1 MNRKEYP
8 RMGETVFSARLDNG
22 LTVYVDVK
30 PSFQKSFAFFAT
42 DYGGMDMKFQLDGQW
57 YDTPAGVAHFLE
69 HKTFDTKDG
78 NALQDLAANG
88 ASPNAFTS
96 SAITG
101 YYFESTEKFYEN
113 LKILLS
119 FVSQPYYTQES
130 VDKEQGIIGQE
141 IRMIEDDPEN
151 QVYYAMLEGLYAYHP
166 IRVSVAG
173 TIESISHITADTLNL
188 CHSAFYNPGNMALCV
203 AGNVDPEKVLK
214 MAREIL
220 PKEGKGSIPRDY
232 GPDEP
237 TAAARSRTEL
247 KMEVSTPI
255 FQLGWKMDP
264 APKGEEQFR
273 QKLIAELACEA
284 LLGNSS
290 SLYVRLYRDGLINSS
305 FSYGFDG
312 YPSCAY
318 AMAGGESTDPDAVAA
333 AIAEEAARIGREGVD
348 AALFVRLKK
357 GLYGAKVRS
366 LNSFENI
373 CVGMAQAYFAGYD
386 MLRFPE
392 VFEGVSQADVETCIR
407 TCFTPER
414 AALAVVLPG
423 EGQA

>member
-8 RMGETVFSARLDNG
+8 RMGETVFSDRLDNG

-30 PSFQKSFAFFAT
+30 PDFQKSYAFFAT

-57 YDTPAGVAHFLE
+57 HDTPAGVAHFLE

-88 ASPNAFTS
+88 ASPNAFTN

-113 LKILLS
+113 LNILLS

-141 IRMIEDDPEN
+141 IRMIEDDPEY
-151 QVYYAMLEGLYAYHP
+151 QVYYAMLEGLYAHHP
-166 IRVSVAG
+166 IRTSVAG
-173 TIESISHITADTLNL
+173 TIESISRITAGTLNL

-203 AGNVDPEKVLK
+203 AGNVDPEKVLE

-232 GPDEP
+232 GPAEP
-237 TAAARSRTEL
+237 LSAARSRTEL
-247 KMEVSTPI
+247 RMEVSTPI
-255 FQLGWKMDP
+255 FQLGWKMEP
-264 APKGEEQFR
+264 APRGEEQLR
-273 QKLIAELACEA
+273 QKLVAELACEA

-290 SLYVRLYRDGLINSS
+290 PLYVRLYREGLINSS

-318 AMAGGESTDPDAVAA
+318 AMAGGESADPDAVAA
-333 AIAEEAARIGREGVD
+333 AIAAEAERIGKEGVD
-348 AALFVRLKK
+348 PALFARLKK
-357 GLYGAKVRS
+357 GLYGTKVRG

-392 VFEGVSQADVETCIR
+392 VFEGISQADVETCIR

-423 EGQA
+423 EGRA

>member
-1 MNRKEYP
+1 
-8 RMGETVFSARLDNG
+8 MGETVFSDRLDNG

-30 PSFQKSFAFFAT
+30 PDFQKSYAFFAT

-57 YDTPAGVAHFLE
+57 HDTPAGVAHFLE

-88 ASPNAFTS
+88 ASPNAFTN

-113 LKILLS
+113 LNILLS

-141 IRMIEDDPEN
+141 IRMIEDDPEY
-151 QVYYAMLEGLYAYHP
+151 QVYYAMLEGLYAHHP
-166 IRVSVAG
+166 IRTSVAG
-173 TIESISHITADTLNL
+173 TIESISRITADTLNL
-188 CHSAFYNPGNMALCV
+188 CHSAFYNPGNMVLCV
-203 AGNVDPEKVLK
+203 AGNVDPEKVLD

-220 PKEGKGSIPRDY
+220 PREGKGSISRDY
-232 GPDEP
+232 GPAEP
-237 TAAARSRTEL
+237 AGAARSRTEL
-247 KMEVSTPI
+247 RMEVSTPI
-255 FQLGWKMDP
+255 FQLGWKMEP
-264 APKGEEQFR
+264 APRGEEQLR
-273 QKLIAELACEA
+273 QKLVAELACEA

-290 SLYVRLYRDGLINSS
+290 PLYVRLYREGLINSS

-318 AMAGGESTDPDAVAA
+318 AMAGGESADPDAVAA
-333 AIAEEAARIGREGVD
+333 AIAAEAERIGREGVD
-348 AALFVRLKK
+348 PALFARLKK
-357 GLYGAKVRS
+357 GLYGTKVRG

-392 VFEGVSQADVETCIR
+392 VFEGISQADVETCIR

-414 AALAVVLPG
+414 AALAVVQPG

>member
-1 MNRKEYP
+1 MNRMEYP

-42 DYGGMDMKFQLDGQW
+42 DYGGMDMKFQMDGQW

-151 QVYYAMLEGLYAYHP
+151 QVYYAMLEGLYAHHP

-188 CHSAFYNPGNMALCV
+188 CHSAFYNPGNMVLCV
-203 AGNVDPEKVLK
+203 AGNVDPEKVLE

-220 PKEGKGSIPRDY
+220 PREGKGSIPRDY
-232 GPDEP
+232 GPAEP
-237 TAAARSRTEL
+237 AAAARSRTEL

-290 SLYVRLYRDGLINSS
+290 PLYVRLYRDGLINSS

-333 AIAEEAARIGREGVD
+333 AIADEAARIGREGVD
-348 AALFVRLKK
+348 AALFARLKK

-392 VFEGVSQADVETCIR
+392 VFEGISQADVEACIR

-414 AALAVVLPG
+414 AALAVVQPG

>member
-1 MNRKEYP
+1 
-8 RMGETVFSARLDNG
+8 MGETVFSARLDNG

-30 PSFQKSFAFFAT
+30 PDFQKSYAFFAT

-57 YDTPAGVAHFLE
+57 HDTPAGVAHFLE

-151 QVYYAMLEGLYAYHP
+151 QVYYAMLAGLYVHHP
-166 IRVSVAG
+166 IRTSVAG

-188 CHSAFYNPGNMALCV
+188 CHSAFYNPGNMVLCV
-203 AGNVDPEKVLK
+203 AGNVDPEKVLD

-220 PKEGKGSIPRDY
+220 PREGKGSIPRDY
-232 GPDEP
+232 GPAEP
-237 TAAARSRTEL
+237 AGAAMSRTEL
-247 KMEVSTPI
+247 RMEVSTPI
-255 FQLGWKMDP
+255 FQLGWKMEP
-264 APKGEEQFR
+264 APRGEEQLR
-273 QKLIAELACEA
+273 QKLVAELACEA

-290 SLYVRLYRDGLINSS
+290 PLYVRLYREGLINSS

-318 AMAGGESTDPDAVAA
+318 AMAGGESADPDAVAA
-333 AIAEEAARIGREGVD
+333 AIAAEAERIGREGVD
-348 AALFVRLKK
+348 PALFARLKK
-357 GLYGAKVRS
+357 GLYGTKVRG

-392 VFEGVSQADVETCIR
+392 VFEGISQADVETCIR

-414 AALAVVLPG
+414 AALAVVQPG

>member
-8 RMGETVFSARLDNG
+8 RMGETVFSDRLDNG

-30 PSFQKSFAFFAT
+30 PDFQKSYAFFAT

-57 YDTPAGVAHFLE
+57 HATPAGVAHFLE

-88 ASPNAFTS
+88 ASPNAFTN

-113 LKILLS
+113 LNILLS

-141 IRMIEDDPEN
+141 IRMIEDDPEY
-151 QVYYAMLEGLYAYHP
+151 QVYYAMLEGLYAHHP
-166 IRVSVAG
+166 IRTSVAG
-173 TIESISHITADTLNL
+173 TIESISRITAGTLNL
-188 CHSAFYNPGNMALCV
+188 CHSAFYNPGNMVLCV
-203 AGNVDPEKVLK
+203 AGNVDPEKVLD

-232 GPDEP
+232 GPAEP
-237 TAAARSRTEL
+237 AGAARSRTEL
-247 KMEVSTPI
+247 RMEVSTPI
-255 FQLGWKMDP
+255 FQLGWKMEP
-264 APKGEEQFR
+264 APRGEEQLR
-273 QKLIAELACEA
+273 QKLVAELACEA

-290 SLYVRLYRDGLINSS
+290 PLYVRLYREGLINSS

-318 AMAGGESTDPDAVAA
+318 AMAGGESVDPDAVAA
-333 AIAEEAARIGREGVD
+333 AIAAEAERIGREGVD
-348 AALFVRLKK
+348 PALFARLKK
-357 GLYGAKVRS
+357 GLYGTKVRG

-392 VFEGVSQADVETCIR
+392 VFEGISQADVETCIR

-414 AALAVVLPG
+414 AALAVVQPG

>member
-1 MNRKEYP
+1 MNHKEYP
-8 RMGETVFSARLDNG
+8 RIGERVFSARLDNG

-30 PSFQKSFAFFAT
+30 PDFQKSYAFFAT

-57 YDTPAGVAHFLE
+57 HDTPAGVAHFLE

-88 ASPNAFTS
+88 ASPNAFTN

-113 LKILLS
+113 LNILLS

-141 IRMIEDDPEN
+141 IRMIEDDPEY
-151 QVYYAMLEGLYAYHP
+151 QVYYAMLEGLYAHHP
-166 IRVSVAG
+166 IRTSVAG
-173 TIESISHITADTLNL
+173 TIESVSRITAGTLNL
-188 CHSAFYNPGNMALCV
+188 CHSAFYNPGNMVLCV
-203 AGNVDPEKVLK
+203 AGNVDPEKVLD

-220 PKEGKGSIPRDY
+220 PREGKGSIPRDY
-232 GPDEP
+232 GPAEP
-237 TAAARSRTEL
+237 AGAARSRTEL
-247 KMEVSTPI
+247 RMEVSTPI
-255 FQLGWKMDP
+255 FQLGWKMEP
-264 APKGEEQFR
+264 APRGEEQLR
-273 QKLIAELACEA
+273 QKLVAELACEA

-290 SLYVRLYRDGLINSS
+290 PLYVRLYREGLINSS

-318 AMAGGESTDPDAVAA
+318 AMAGGESADPDAVAA
-333 AIAEEAARIGREGVD
+333 AIAAEAERIGREGVD
-348 AALFVRLKK
+348 PALFARLKK

-414 AALAVVLPG
+414 AALAVVQPG

>member
-8 RMGETVFSARLDNG
+8 RTGETVFSARLDNG

-30 PSFQKSFAFFAT
+30 ADFQKAYAFFAA
-42 DYGGMDMKFQLDGQW
+42 DYGGMDMKFRMDGQW
-57 YDTPAGVAHFLE
+57 HDTPAGVAHFLE

-188 CHSAFYNPGNMALCV
+188 CHSAFYNPGNMVLCV
-203 AGNVDPEKVLK
+203 AGNVDPEKVLE

-255 FQLGWKMDP
+255 FELGWKMDP

-290 SLYVRLYRDGLINSS
+290 PLYVRLYRDGLINSS

-318 AMAGGESTDPDAVAA
+318 AMAGGESADPDAVAA
-333 AIAEEAARIGREGVD
+333 AIAAEAERIGREGVD
-348 AALFVRLKK
+348 PALFARLKK

-414 AALAVVLPG
+414 AALAVVQPG

>member
-1 MNRKEYP
+1 MNRMEYP

-22 LTVYVDVK
+22 LTMYVDVK

-42 DYGGMDMKFQLDGQW
+42 DYGGMDMKFQMDGQW

-151 QVYYAMLEGLYAYHP
+151 QVYYAMLEGLYAHHP

-188 CHSAFYNPGNMALCV
+188 CHSAFYNPGNMVLCV
-203 AGNVDPEKVLK
+203 AGNVDPEKVLE

-237 TAAARSRTEL
+237 AAAARSRTEL

-255 FQLGWKMDP
+255 FQLGWKMAP

-290 SLYVRLYRDGLINSS
+290 PLYVRLYRDGLINSS

-318 AMAGGESTDPDAVAA
+318 AMAGGESTDPDAVASA
-333 AIAEEAARIGREGVD
+333 VADEAARIGREGVD
-348 AALFVRLKK
+348 AALFARLKK

-392 VFEGVSQADVETCIR
+392 VFEGISQADVEACIR

-414 AALAVVLPG
+414 AALAVVQPG

>member
-42 DYGGMDMKFQLDGQW
+42 DYGGMDMKFQMDGQW

-151 QVYYAMLEGLYAYHP
+151 QVYYAMLEGLYAHHP

-188 CHSAFYNPGNMALCV
+188 CHSAFYNPGNMVLCV
-203 AGNVDPEKVLK
+203 AGNVDPEKVLD

-237 TAAARSRTEL
+237 TAAAKSRTEL
-247 KMEVSTPI
+247 KMEVSTSI

-264 APKGEEQFR
+264 APRGEEQFR

-290 SLYVRLYRDGLINSS
+290 PLYVRLYRDGLINSS

-333 AIAEEAARIGREGVD
+333 AIADEVARIGREGVD
-348 AALFVRLKK
+348 AALFARLKK

-392 VFEGVSQADVETCIR
+392 VFEGISQADVEACIR

-414 AALAVVLPG
+414 AALAVVHPG

>member
-1 MNRKEYP
+1 MNRMEYP

-42 DYGGMDMKFQLDGQW
+42 DYGGMDMKFQMDGQW

-151 QVYYAMLEGLYAYHP
+151 QVYYAMLEGLYAHHP

-188 CHSAFYNPGNMALCV
+188 CHSAFYNPGNMVLCV
-203 AGNVDPEKVLK
+203 AGNVDPEKVLE

-237 TAAARSRTEL
+237 AAAARSRTEL

-273 QKLIAELACEA
+273 QKLIADLACEA

-290 SLYVRLYRDGLINSS
+290 PLYVRLYRDGLINSS

-348 AALFVRLKK
+348 AAPFARLKK

-392 VFEGVSQADVETCIR
+392 VFEGISQADVEACIR

-414 AALAVVLPG
+414 AALAVVQPG

>member
-8 RMGETVFSARLDNG
+8 RIGERVFSARLDNG

-30 PSFQKSFAFFAT
+30 PDFQKSYAFFAT

-57 YDTPAGVAHFLE
+57 HDTPAGVAHFLE

-88 ASPNAFTS
+88 ASPNAFTN

-113 LKILLS
+113 LNILLS

-141 IRMIEDDPEN
+141 IRMIEDDPEY
-151 QVYYAMLEGLYAYHP
+151 QVYYAMLEGLYAHHP
-166 IRVSVAG
+166 IRTSVAG
-173 TIESISHITADTLNL
+173 TIESISRITAGTLNL
-188 CHSAFYNPGNMALCV
+188 CHSAFYNPGNMVLCV
-203 AGNVDPEKVLK
+203 AGNVDPEKVLD

-220 PKEGKGSIPRDY
+220 PREGKGSIPRDY
-232 GPDEP
+232 GPAEP
-237 TAAARSRTEL
+237 AGAARSRTEL
-247 KMEVSTPI
+247 RMEVSTPI
-255 FQLGWKMDP
+255 FQLGWKMEP
-264 APKGEEQFR
+264 APRGEEQLR
-273 QKLIAELACEA
+273 QKLVAELACEA

-290 SLYVRLYRDGLINSS
+290 PLYVRLYREGLINSS

-318 AMAGGESTDPDAVAA
+318 AMAGGESADPDAVAA
-333 AIAEEAARIGREGVD
+333 AIAAEAERIGREGVD
-348 AALFVRLKK
+348 PALFARLKK
-357 GLYGAKVRS
+357 GLYGTKVRG

-423 EGQA
+423 EGRA

>member
-1 MNRKEYP
+1 MNRMEYP

-42 DYGGMDMKFQLDGQW
+42 DYGGMDMKFQMDGQW

-151 QVYYAMLEGLYAYHP
+151 QVYYAMLEGLYAHHP

-173 TIESISHITADTLNL
+173 TSESISHITADTLNL
-188 CHSAFYNPGNMALCV
+188 CHSAFYNPGNMVLCV
-203 AGNVDPEKVLK
+203 AGNVDPEKVLE

-237 TAAARSRTEL
+237 AAAARSRTEL

-255 FQLGWKMDP
+255 FQLGWKMAP

-290 SLYVRLYRDGLINSS
+290 PLYVRLYRDGLINSS

-318 AMAGGESTDPDAVAA
+318 AMAGGESTDPDAVASA
-333 AIAEEAARIGREGVD
+333 VADEAARIGREGVD
-348 AALFVRLKK
+348 AALFARLKK

-392 VFEGVSQADVETCIR
+392 VFEGISQADVEACIR

-414 AALAVVLPG
+414 AALAVVQPG

>member
-1 MNRKEYP
+1 MNHKEYP
-8 RMGETVFSARLDNG
+8 RIGERVFSARLDNG

-30 PSFQKSFAFFAT
+30 PDFQKSYAFFAT

-57 YDTPAGVAHFLE
+57 HDTPAGVAHFLE

-88 ASPNAFTS
+88 ASPNAFTN

-113 LKILLS
+113 LNILLS

-141 IRMIEDDPEN
+141 IRMIEDDPEY
-151 QVYYAMLEGLYAYHP
+151 QVYYAMLEGLYAHHP
-166 IRVSVAG
+166 IRTSVAG
-173 TIESISHITADTLNL
+173 TIESISRITAGTLNL
-188 CHSAFYNPGNMALCV
+188 CHSAFYNPGNMVLCV
-203 AGNVDPEKVLK
+203 AGNVDPEKVLD

-232 GPDEP
+232 GPAEP
-237 TAAARSRTEL
+237 AGAARSRTEL
-247 KMEVSTPI
+247 RMEVSTPI
-255 FQLGWKMDP
+255 FQLGWKMEP
-264 APKGEEQFR
+264 APRGEEQLR
-273 QKLIAELACEA
+273 QKLVAELACEA

-290 SLYVRLYRDGLINSS
+290 PLYVRLYREGLINSS

-318 AMAGGESTDPDAVAA
+318 AMAGGESADPDAVAA
-333 AIAEEAARIGREGVD
+333 AIAAEAERIGREGVD
-348 AALFVRLKK
+348 PALFARLKK
-357 GLYGAKVRS
+357 GLYGTKVRG

-392 VFEGVSQADVETCIR
+392 VFEGISQADVETCIR

-414 AALAVVLPG
+414 AALAVVQPG

>member
-1 MNRKEYP
+1 MNHKEYS
-8 RMGETVFSARLDNG
+8 RIGERVFSARLDNG

-30 PSFQKSFAFFAT
+30 PDFQKSYAFFAT

-57 YDTPAGVAHFLE
+57 HDTPAGVAHFLE

-88 ASPNAFTS
+88 ASPNAFTN

-113 LKILLS
+113 LNILLS

-141 IRMIEDDPEN
+141 IRMIEDDPEY
-151 QVYYAMLEGLYAYHP
+151 QVYYAMLEGLYAHHP
-166 IRVSVAG
+166 IRTSVAG
-173 TIESISHITADTLNL
+173 TIESISRITADTLNL
-188 CHSAFYNPGNMALCV
+188 CHSAFYNPGNMVLCV
-203 AGNVDPEKVLK
+203 AGNVDPEKVLD

-220 PKEGKGSIPRDY
+220 PREGKGSISRDY
-232 GPDEP
+232 GPAEP
-237 TAAARSRTEL
+237 AGAARSRTEL
-247 KMEVSTPI
+247 RMEVSTPI
-255 FQLGWKMDP
+255 FQLGWKMEP
-264 APKGEEQFR
+264 APRGEEQLR
-273 QKLIAELACEA
+273 QKLVAELACEA

-290 SLYVRLYRDGLINSS
+290 PLYVRLYREGLINSS

-318 AMAGGESTDPDAVAA
+318 AMAGGESADPDAVAA
-333 AIAEEAARIGREGVD
+333 AIAAEAERIGREGVD
-348 AALFVRLKK
+348 PALFARLKK
-357 GLYGAKVRS
+357 GLYGTKVRG

-392 VFEGVSQADVETCIR
+392 VFEGISQADVETCIR

-414 AALAVVLPG
+414 AALAVVQPG

>member
-1 MNRKEYP
+1 MNRMEYP

-42 DYGGMDMKFQLDGQW
+42 DYGGMDMKFQMDGQW

-151 QVYYAMLEGLYAYHP
+151 QVYYAMLEGLYAHHP

-188 CHSAFYNPGNMALCV
+188 CHSAFYNPGNMVLCV
-203 AGNVDPEKVLK
+203 AGNVDPEKVLE

-220 PKEGKGSIPRDY
+220 PREGKGSIPRDY
-232 GPDEP
+232 GPAEP
-237 TAAARSRTEL
+237 AAAARSRTEL

-290 SLYVRLYRDGLINSS
+290 PLYVRLYRDGLINSS

-333 AIAEEAARIGREGVD
+333 AIADEAARIGREGVD
-348 AALFVRLKK
+348 ADLFARLKK

-392 VFEGVSQADVETCIR
+392 VFEGISQADVEACIR

-414 AALAVVLPG
+414 AALAVVQPG